1 MPELFA
7 GLTLFQWL
15 GVILLLLV
23 IVRTSL
29 SLMGAVQRMNHAKG
43 IDAIQREE
51 LQRRIER
58 EKLNIT
64 DRKEQLE
71 LGWSGYRKF
80 VIERVVRWENESED
94 IASFY
99 FVPHDKRPLPRYK
112 PGQFLT
118 IRVQAPGH
126 DKPLVRCYSLSDC
139 HDGERYRLSIKRVP
153 DGKVSGYMHE
163 LAQENDLIDVRAPSG
178 AFFLEIN
185 EDHPTVLIG
194 GGVGVTPMVSMF
206 STIAKEQPNRKV
218 LFFYAARSHS
228 EFMEKARI
236 EDLANNCP
244 NAHVVFI
251 VGKAGDADRELIGDN
266 QPDPKATVQHL
277 EGRVNADLMKSLL
290 HEDAETDTHFYIC
303 GPRPMMAAMD
313 KGLRAW
319 GAGESQ
325 IHMEAFGP
333 ASVPKKKPA
342 AEKDQPTRTA
352 QVQFKKANKTL
363 NWSGD
368 CENLLDFAEEQGV
381 EIQSACRAGNCGSC
395 MTAILS
401 GEVEYVK
408 EAGSP
413 PDAGMC
419 LPCICVPKNE
429 VVLDA

>member
-7 GLTLFQWL
+7 GLTLFQLL

-29 SLMGAVQRMNHAKG
+29 SLASAVQRMNLAKG
-43 IDAIQREE
+43 IDSIQREE

-58 EKLNIT
+58 EKLQIT

-80 VIERVVRWENESED
+80 VIERVVRWENESSD

-99 FVPHDKRPLPRYK
+99 FVPHDRRPLPRFK

-118 IRVQAPGH
+118 IRVNAPGH

-163 LAQENDLIDVRAPSG
+163 LANENDLIDVRAPSG
-178 AFFLEIN
+178 AFFLDIN

-206 STIAKEQPNRKV
+206 STIAREQPNRRV
-218 LFFYAARSHS
+218 LFFYAARTQA

-236 EDLANNCP
+236 EALANNCP

-251 VGKAGDADRELIGDN
+251 VSQAGDEDRELIGDN
-266 QPDPKATVQHL
+266 VPQPAATVQHL
-277 EGRVNADLMKSLL
+277 EGRVNAALIQSLL
-290 HEDAETDTHFYIC
+290 HEEAELDTHFYIC
-303 GPRPMMAAMD
+303 GPPPMMAAMD
-313 KGLRAW
+313 KDLREW
-319 GAGESQ
+319 GAQEAQ

-342 AEKDQPTRTA
+342 ASEDKPARTA
-352 QVQFKKANKTL
+352 QVQFKKASKTV

-368 CENLLDFAEEQGV
+368 ADNLLDFAEEQGI
-381 EIQSACRAGNCGSC
+381 EIPSACRAGNCGSC

-419 LPCICVPKNE
+419 LPCICIPKDAL
-429 VVLDA
+429 VLDA